1 VASLLREGLLDEL
14 AIMIAP
20 VVVGS
25 GTRLFE
31 DAGEG
36 LELELTES
44 EVLGPG
50 VLSATY
56 RSVLDRSHNGVGG

>member
-1 VASLLREGLLDEL
+1 MASLLRQGLLDEL

-31 DAGEG
+31 DAGEEF
-36 LELELTES
+36 ELELADS
-44 EVLGPG
+44 EVSDPACCRRPTEVCSIAHSNEVAG
-50 VLSATY
+50 
-56 RSVLDRSHNGVGG
+56 